1 MKPETVPPE
10 PQPRYARHAALS
22 LIGRAGQLKIEKSSV
37 LIIGCGSLGCAQ
49 ADFLARAGVGRLT
62 LADRDTVQPPNM
74 ATQLLYDERDLQ
86 DRAPKAEAAA
96 RRLRSVNSGIAI
108 EPVVADI
115 SAANIGPLVDKA
127 DLVLDATDNFETRF
141 LINDAA
147 VKAGKPWIYG
157 GVLGTDGMAMAV
169 LPGRGPCLRC
179 LFELPPADR
188 RLPPP
193 DVFGVLSTAAA
204 WVAALQA
211 TEALKELSGA
221 GADAG
226 RLYTLDIWHGTV
238 TPAEARRA
246 PDCPCCVRR
255 RFDFLGGRQNTG
267 VI

>member
-1 MKPETVPPE
+1 MSAAIPAEKNDPAGA
-10 PQPRYARHAALS
+10 RYSRHAKLS
-22 LIGRAGQLKIEKSSV
+22 LIGQAGQARIEKGSV

-49 ADFLARAGVGRLT
+49 AAFLARAGVGRLI

-74 ATQLLYDERDLQ
+74 ATQLLYEEQDLR

-96 RRLRSVNSGIAI
+96 RRLRAVNSGIAI

-115 SAANIGPLVDKA
+115 SGANIEPLVAKA

-141 LINDAA
+141 LINEAA

-157 GVLGTDGMAMAV
+157 GVLGTDGMAMA
-169 LPGRGPCLRC
+169 LRPGQGPCLRC
-179 LFELPPADR
+179 LFDLPPPEG

-211 TEALKELSGA
+211 TQALKALACGK
-221 GADAG
+221 ADWG
-226 RLYTLDIWHGTV
+226 RLHTLDIWNGSV
-238 TPAEARRA
+238 TAAEVPRDPA
-246 PDCPCCVRR
+246 CPCCGRR
-255 RFDFLGGRQNTG
+255 EFKFLKP
-267 VI
+267 